1 MFRDLEPYPECEHT
15 AAGLR
20 PAHWA
25 ARSMG
30 SVLRQKSERNRPDLP
45 LLSVARERG
54 VFVRSSGD
62 ENHNVVP
69 DDLTNY
75 KVARRGD
82 LVVNKMKAWQGSMG
96 VAPTDGVVSPA
107 YYVYDLALE
116 NAGYAHMLLRSR
128 PYVAHYLAAS
138 DGVRIGQWDLSD
150 ARFRRIPL
158 SIPPVD
164 EQEAIVTYLAHA
176 HQQINQAIA
185 LQRRLITLLVEQSR
199 VVADRAVTR
208 GLRGAPSTDSGNPFL
223 GVVPN
228 HWERVAVSRLVQFV
242 TSGSRGWAE
251 YYSDDGPLFL
261 QSGNLGRSLRL
272 DLTRTQR
279 VRPPEGSEGTRTR
292 VRRDD
297 ILVCITGALTGN
309 VAVVDQELGKAYVNQ
324 HVALVRPRGDQVMS
338 EYLALA
344 LWCAPGQDQFRSAQ
358 YGGTKQGLGLA
369 DVKGVRIALPPLAEQ
384 RDIVE
389 FVESQTIR
397 IHGEIA
403 RARREIDLLEEF
415 RTSLTSDVVTGQLD
429 VRAAAGA
436 LPKIDPAVVFA
447 TSTDGASE
455 DDEESF
461 EGDEKGGLEHV
472 ADE

>member
-1 MFRDLEPYPECEHT
+1 MFRDLEPYPEYEHT

-116 NAGYAHMLLRSR
+116 NAGYAHMLLRSK

-164 EQEAIVTYLAHA
+164 EQEAIVTYLTHA
-176 HQQINQAIA
+176 HRRISQAIA
-185 LQRRLITLLVEQSR
+185 TKRRMIALLEEARR
-199 VVADRAVTR
+199 VVLEEAFGDISARDHTRLKYVAAVQTGLTLGKDYGAAETRAYPYLRVANVQAGSLAVGKVTEVQVPEAEAARCTLQKGDLLMTEGGDIDKLGRGTIWNGEIEGCLHQNHVFAVRCSEAIDARFLEAFLRHSAARTYFYTTAKKTTNLAATNSTTLGNLIIPLFSRAEQAAVVGLIDDRA
-208 GLRGAPSTDSGNPFL
+208 A
-223 GVVPN
+223 
-228 HWERVAVSRLVQFV
+228 RVDWQ
-242 TSGSRGWAE
+242 
-251 YYSDDGPLFL
+251 
-261 QSGNLGRSLRL
+261 
-272 DLTRTQR
+272 
-279 VRPPEGSEGTRTR
+279 
-292 VRRDD
+292 
-297 ILVCITGALTGN
+297 I
-309 VAVVDQELGKAYVNQ
+309 
-324 HVALVRPRGDQVMS
+324 
-338 EYLALA
+338 
-344 LWCAPGQDQFRSAQ
+344 SA
-358 YGGTKQGLGLA
+358 
-369 DVKGVRIALPPLAEQ
+369 
-384 RDIVE
+384 
-389 FVESQTIR
+389 
-397 IHGEIA
+397 
-403 RARREIDLLEEF
+403 ARREVQLLEEY
-415 RTSLTSDVVTGQLD
+415 RSRLTLDVVTGQLD
-429 VRAAAGA
+429 VRAVTAT
-436 LPKIDPAVVFA
+436 LPKIDPAVVFT
-447 TSTDGASE
+447 TSNGSASE
-455 DDEESF
+455 DDEEALDCDQG
-461 EGDEKGGLEHV
+461 E
-472 ADE
+472 A